1 MYGATVV
8 VGSAVPS
15 SALTNGMQIKDGL
28 SVTSLDPVKLNSASV
43 TVANIPARNGIVHMI
58 NTVLI
63 PPSLRNTATTSNTV
77 QNAIESSAVFLSSE
91 LIAATA
97 TAVFCCATMMIHF
110 L

>member
-43 TVANIPARNGIVHMI
+43 TVANIPAGNGIVHMI

-63 PPSLRNTATTSNTV
+63 PPSLRDTATSSNTV
-77 QNAIESSAVFLSSE
+77 QNAIESSAVFRLNS
-91 LIAATA
+91 LFAATI
-97 TAVFCCATMMIHF
+97 TTVYCTTMMI
-110 L
+110 